1 MRLICQTVYRLALAL
16 GVVLLVCMTAVVC
29 LNIVSRY
36 CFGYS
41 FSWSEEAAR
50 YMMVWMTLI
59 GAAMA
64 IRKWSHFRLEFVEH
78 KLSGRTRLVLRRIAL
93 IVALAIGLLLVW
105 QGLVWLP
112 LTNHQLA
119 TALQLPMSWFYA
131 ALPVGGTLI
140 VLFSFEGLLDG
151 LGHQTLRCSLERPS
165 SSPSSH

>member
-1 MRLICQTVYRLALAL
+1 MHPICQMAYRLALAL

-36 CFGYS
+36 FFGYS

-50 YMMVWMTLI
+50 YMMVWMTMI

-78 KLSGRTRLVLRRIAL
+78 KVSSRARLVLRRIDL
-93 IVALAIGLLLVW
+93 FVALAIGLLLVW

-131 ALPVGGTLI
+131 ALPVAGMLI

-151 LGHQTLRCSLERPS
+151 LGQSKPATDTEPPVVL
-165 SSPSSH
+165 